1 MSAVLGIWYELN
13 TRYSTSFSYRICRH
27 LVLEGGKVKT
37 IHTPASVQITN
48 VSYGEEIVDAASRD
62 VVKLSFESLATSDDE
77 DDEDEEKED
86 EDIPISTT
94 VLCVLTPG
102 KACKVLYPAEFALT
116 FCCYID

>member
-1 MSAVLGIWYELN
+1 ML
-13 TRYSTSFSYRICRH
+13 FFHHICRH

-62 VVKLSFESLATSDDE
+62 VIKLSFESLATS
-77 DDEDEEKED
+77 DEEKED